1 MSKLQTSGLDA
12 LRVWEPLT
20 PITGPNG
27 PAVPEKHRGR
37 VGGGAQEPRGGSP
50 GPILLSAPGAVTGV
64 PATCTEDE
72 WAAGHRSQVAAP
84 RGQSCFLPLVRL
96 LVCPPPETDSS
107 SPTSDLH
114 CFLDQFPRKR
124 P

>member
-1 MSKLQTSGLDA
+1 MPSTGSETPQLQRQKNPEATPWLGCTPATEPGPPVSKLQTSGLDA

-64 PATCTEDE
+64 PAT
-72 WAAGHRSQVAAP
+72 
-84 RGQSCFLPLVRL
+84 
-96 LVCPPPETDSS
+96 
-107 SPTSDLH
+107 
-114 CFLDQFPRKR
+114 
-124 P
+124 